1 LSNLHN
7 FVSLFICQSACQ
19 QFLLGGGEFFVRQ
32 NARVVQLDQLLKLGG
47 QIGRGSLLDRGCILL
62 WRWSILLLR
71 IGYTLLVSLVV
82 LLLRSR
88 ILLRIFLL
96 LVVVYCT
103 GSAGDDRCTYGN
115 GSNASYRSSDHP
127 SSHHFDLLDQSI
139 RIIV

>member
-1 LSNLHN
+1 M
-7 FVSLFICQSACQ
+7 Q
-19 QFLLGGGEFFVRQ
+19 LGE
-32 NARVVQLDQLLKLGG
+32 LLKLGG
-47 QIGRGSLLDRGCILL
+47 QIWRRSLLDRGCVLL

-71 IGYTLLVSLVV
+71 IGCALLVSLVV

-103 GSAGDDRCTYGN
+103 GSAGDDRSANGN

-127 SSHHFDLLDQSI
+127 SSHHFDLHQSNSL
-139 RIIV
+139 IV

>member
-1 LSNLHN
+1 M
-7 FVSLFICQSACQ
+7 Q
-19 QFLLGGGEFFVRQ
+19 LGE
-32 NARVVQLDQLLKLGG
+32 LLKLGG
-47 QIGRGSLLDRGCILL
+47 QIGCRSLLDRGCVLL
-62 WRWSILLLR
+62 WRWSILLLGLR
-71 IGYTLLVSLVV
+71 IGCTLLVSLVV

-88 ILLRIFLL
+88 ILLSIFLL

-103 GSAGDDRCTYGN
+103 GSAGDDRCAYGN